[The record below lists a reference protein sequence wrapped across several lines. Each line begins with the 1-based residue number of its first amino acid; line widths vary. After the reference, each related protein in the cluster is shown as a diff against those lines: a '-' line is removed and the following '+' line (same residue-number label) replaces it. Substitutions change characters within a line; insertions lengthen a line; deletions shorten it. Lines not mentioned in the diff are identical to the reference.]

1 MDSRFRFS
9 VTRASMTGSTIAGI
23 PHDVV
28 PDTLGMVVVF
38 HDPDGLEIHL
48 YSQERHGLDMSG
60 KAGYGRPVTQPP
72 ANWPD

>member
-1 MDSRFRFS
+1 
-9 VTRASMTGSTIAGI
+9 MTGSTIAGI